1 MVLDTNVKKF
11 KYSYLGKL
19 LCVILALI
27 TGLSAIFLTTAEVL
41 TVINNNVNSND
52 YSYYTLNTG
61 VERNIEESIADGVNK
76 VHLDPK
82 GLEKNLNSQKTKA
95 CKSVY
100 NKVMSQLNSYLDK
113 LTIDEDGFDQNE
125 IQYSETNPISYYV
138 DAASYS
144 VDSGNY
150 YKYLYTCLDEFSYDI
165 PDGITLKNYKSKLYK
180 DIEKSYDNYV
190 KTQVSQ
196 YKTVEYWGIKDGI
209 EYIIIKNNKVAYKT
223 SNLSVKEIMAKHDS
237 FKIENGKIFSEEIP
251 EKTLKSIMQSYR
263 ANFKAKDYSLYAYIN
278 TAKNEPNVSNYFEA
292 MRQFNDYAGK
302 VNDNL
307 VKLAIIDV
315 ILLAASFVIAFYYFK
330 IVGKKDDDSPAKLI
344 FIDYIPLLLQLGI
357 VGGSGFGLVM
367 LMIAVNETIYDT
379 SILVAIFAGICFV
392 CWVLL
397 FELCCSVARYSKSG
411 KKFYKHLL
419 LYWLGFALFH
429 IFKFIIK
436 LIVKFFKAWHR
447 FNKKLFGT
455 FKLYAY
461 KPKTFVRNIILL
473 SLAFFAGNIGLM
485 IIIVLFF
492 ASDIPV
498 FGFIFIVGD
507 LVANTF
513 ALRAVCK
520 YFKALDEIIYASS
533 QHIDVPMALD
543 TLPQSLKILADSM
556 KYTNAEL
563 QNAIAKAVKDER
575 LRAELITNVSHD
587 LKTPLTSI
595 ITYVDLLKNC
605 DIADPKAQEY
615 IHVLDDKGAKLKRLI
630 DDLIEASKVTS
641 GNISVNL
648 APMNLSELCLQSTVD
663 VQQDFDKNNLNLVVK
678 QGEKPVTVTADG
690 AKTFRVIENLLS
702 NARKYSAR
710 GSRVYVSVYEQ
721 GGKGIFEIKNISAQP
736 LDITPDELTERFVR
750 GDKSRTAE
758 GNGLGLSIAKELCKV
773 QNGELELS
781 IDGDLF
787 KAKVEFPLA

>member
-1 MVLDTNVKKF
+1 MDTNVKKF

-27 TGLSAIFLTTAEVL
+27 TGLSAIFLTTAAVV
-41 TVINNNVNSND
+41 TVINNNVNGKD
-52 YSYYTLNTG
+52 YSNYTLNTD
-61 VERNIEESIADGVNK
+61 VQYNIEQSIAYGVNK

-82 GLEKNLNSQKTKA
+82 GLEKHLKAQKTKA

-100 NKVMSQLNSYLDK
+100 NKVMSQLNAYLDE
-113 LTIDEDGFDQNE
+113 LTIDEDGFDRNGE
-125 IQYSETNPISYYV
+125 LFSETNLISNYV
-138 DAASYS
+138 DNASYD
-144 VDSGNY
+144 VDSGEYFNY
-150 YKYLYTCLDEFSYDI
+150 LGSDLDDFSYSTDR
-165 PDGITLKNYKSKLYK
+165 ITVKNYESKLYK
-180 DIEKSYDNYV
+180 DVEKNYDNFVEAALTQYKSYD
-190 KTQVSQ
+190 S
-196 YKTVEYWGIKDGI
+196 WGIRDGI
-209 EYIIIKNNKVAYKT
+209 EYIIIKNNKVAYKA
-223 SNLSVKEIMAKHDS
+223 SDWSVKEIMAKHDS
-237 FKIENGKIFSEEIP
+237 FKIENGEIFSEEIP
-251 EKTLKSIMQSYR
+251 EETLKNIMQSYQ

-278 TAKNEPNVSNYFEA
+278 TSRNEPNASNYYEA
-292 MRQFNDYAGK
+292 MRQFNDYASK

-307 VKLAIIDV
+307 VKLAIVDV
-315 ILLAASFVIAFYYFK
+315 ILLAASVAIAFYYFK
-330 IVGKKDDDSPAKLI
+330 IVGKKDDNSPAKLI

-357 VGGSGFGLVM
+357 VGGGGFGLVA
-367 LMIAVNETIYDT
+367 LLISAFDEFDDITLL
-379 SILVAIFAGICFV
+379 SAIFAGV
-392 CWVLL
+392 SLGCWVLL

-455 FKLYAY
+455 FKLFAY
-461 KPKTFVRNIILL
+461 KPKTFVRNVILL
-473 SLAFFAGNIGLM
+473 SIAFFAVNIALIS
-485 IIIVLFF
+485 IIAVFF
-492 ASDIPV
+492 SASLP
-498 FGFIFIVGD
+498 GYAFIFIAGD
-507 LVANTF
+507 IVANIF

-533 QHIDVPMALD
+533 QHIDVPIAID
-543 TLPQSLKILADSM
+543 TLEQSLKILADSM

-563 QNAIAKAVKDER
+563 QNAITKAVKDER

-641 GNISVNL
+641 GNVSVNL

-663 VQQDFDKNNLNLVVK
+663 VQQDFEKNNLNLVVK

-721 GGKGIFEIKNISAQP
+721 GDKGIFEIKNISAQP
-736 LDITPDELTERFVR
+736 LDITPEELTERFVR

-787 KAKVEFPLA
+787 KAKVEFPLAK